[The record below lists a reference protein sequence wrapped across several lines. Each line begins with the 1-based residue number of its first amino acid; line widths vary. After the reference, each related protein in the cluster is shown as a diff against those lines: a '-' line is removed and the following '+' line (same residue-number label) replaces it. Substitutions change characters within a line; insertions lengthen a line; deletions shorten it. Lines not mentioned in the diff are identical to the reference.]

1 MATFESDNVDRALTN
16 HQPPEHIK
24 MLAIDI
30 DGTLLNP
37 DGEITARTRAAI
49 HAAQEAGIV
58 VTLATAR
65 RYCNTVNLAAELGLE
80 GALITYD
87 GALIVM
93 YPQNEIV
100 AVRTLPADVAQQTA
114 DLMARHGVQPVV
126 HPYLGLVEEIWTGPP
141 ELDNYWLDAYF
152 MAFSGQTRRM
162 PIASLCAG
170 YPDPLRVV
178 AFDSEEKIQSLVPEV
193 AALPVNWTTIPRG
206 NFGSAELAVMHPQ
219 CSKASGMAMVAEMRG
234 IPMREVMALGDNNN
248 DLEML
253 RLAGWGVA
261 MGQASASI
269 KAAANTV
276 TSDNAEDGAAQAIE
290 RYALR
295 LDLRSSSN
303 SRKRTT

>member
-1 MATFESDNVDRALTN
+1 MAILESDNVDGVLKH
-16 HQPPEHIK
+16 HQPPERIK
-24 MLAIDI
+24 MLVIDI

-37 DGEITARTRAAI
+37 DGTITPRTLAAI
-49 HAAQEAGIV
+49 HVAQEAGIV

-65 RYCNTVNLAAELGLE
+65 RYCNTAKLAAELGLE
-80 GALITYD
+80 GAIIIYD
-87 GALIVM
+87 GALIVT
-93 YPQNEIV
+93 YPQNTIV
-100 AVRTLPADVAQQTA
+100 AACRLQANVAQQTA

-126 HPYLGLVEEIWTGPP
+126 HPYLGLIEEIWTGPS

-178 AFDSEEKIQSLVPEV
+178 AFDSEEKIQSLVSEV
-193 AALPVNWTTIPRG
+193 AALPVNWTTIRRG
-206 NFGSAELAVMHPQ
+206 NFGSAELAVMNPQ
-219 CSKASGMAMVAEMRG
+219 CSKASGMAMVAEMHG

-269 KAAANTV
+269 KAAADAVTANNT
-276 TSDNAEDGAAQAIE
+276 EDGAAQAIE

-295 LDLRSSSN
+295 LDLSASSN